1 MLAFSVLKVVYIYS
15 AYVNILIFNFCKP
28 ACLHLDLRFVNK
40 SIFLVCLGMMVSN
53 AKAIL
58 PKNSICQSDLNGD
71 FTFR

>member
-1 MLAFSVLKVVYIYS
+1 MLVFSLLKVVYIYS
-15 AYVNILIFNFCKP
+15 ANVNILIFSLCKP
-28 ACLHLDLRFVNK
+28 ACLHLDLFVNK